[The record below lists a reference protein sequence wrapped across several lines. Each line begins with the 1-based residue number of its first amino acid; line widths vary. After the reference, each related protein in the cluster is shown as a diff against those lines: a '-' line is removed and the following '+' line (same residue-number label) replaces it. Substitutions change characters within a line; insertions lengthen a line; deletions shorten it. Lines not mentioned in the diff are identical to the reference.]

1 MNILFLGGGYCSEYI
16 IKLLNSDVQI
26 LCTHKT
32 ENTLKAK
39 AFKDPPNVSR
49 ILFSSFLRDEK
60 ILNQMTHILT
70 SIPPTHEGDLAI
82 DVIKKNFKKMKSLAW
97 LGYFSTTGVY
107 GNHNGE
113 WVNEDTELK
122 TQTTRS
128 INRIKAES
136 QYLELY
142 KNLGTPTHIFRLP
155 GIYGPG
161 RSIFERIRDQEFKM
175 IIKPNHFFSRI
186 HVSDIASAVYL
197 SMLNPT
203 PGEIFNISDDYPCPS
218 DEVTSYACKLL
229 RVEEPLKV
237 FYNEKLV
244 SDFAKSFYNE
254 NRKVSNLKLK
264 QKLKWKPQFENYKKG
279 LKSILGKN

>member
-1 MNILFLGGGYCSEYI
+1 MAGQVN
-16 IKLLNSDVQI
+16 
-26 LCTHKT
+26 
-32 ENTLKAK
+32 
-39 AFKDPPNVSR
+39 
-49 ILFSSFLRDEK
+49 
-60 ILNQMTHILT
+60 
-70 SIPPTHEGDLAI
+70 
-82 DVIKKNFKKMKSLAW
+82 VIKK
-97 LGYFSTTGVY
+97 
-107 GNHNGE
+107 E
-113 WVNEDTELK
+113 
-122 TQTTRS
+122 
-128 INRIKAES
+128 
-136 QYLELY
+136 
-142 KNLGTPTHIFRLP
+142 
-155 GIYGPG
+155 
-161 RSIFERIRDQEFKM
+161 
-175 IIKPNHFFSRI
+175 NHFFSRI

-264 QKLKWKPQFENYKKG
+264 QKLKWKPKFENYKKG